1 MRFLTL
7 VLFIIFSSIS
17 VAQMRY
23 STKNKGAIKLFQ
35 KAMEA
40 PGKALDPNTRMPDYQ
55 SGLDLLEKALK
66 KDPKFWEAHLLSAEY
81 DELMGNFKSAL
92 GHYES
97 AISINP
103 NHSATDATYFYASN
117 LLFQMGKYEKTIDY
131 LTRVVRNRAANPQF
145 VQESNRL
152 IACSEFAMESMKNP
166 REFNPLNIGPGINT
180 KDPEYFPTITVDG
193 KTILFTRR
201 IAEPRSKP
209 HGFQEDFY
217 ISQYIEDTK
226 TWGQAVPLPKN
237 INTLFNE
244 GAPTIGPDGRS
255 LIFVACSD
263 MSGVNYGEGRMGK
276 GSCDLFYTKKIG
288 SRWLNPINIP
298 GYINTSLWETQP
310 SLSADGKTLYFIR
323 EVKNRGASDNAD
335 IYKSTLLDDGSWSHP
350 ERLPDVINSPYAEE
364 SVLIHPDGKTLYF
377 ASKGHVGMGGTD
389 LFVSRLDENGNWSEP
404 VNLGYPINT
413 SYNENSLMVSPE
425 GDIAFFASNRKGGYG
440 ELDIYYFELP
450 EDLRPT
456 RTLYFEGTVYDANTN
471 IPLGGKFELIDLQTG
486 KVVITAFA
494 DVETGEFTV
503 SLPVNREYALK
514 VTHEGYAYYSA
525 NFNMTVP
532 EDQDIKRMDIPL
544 VPFNKS
550 GTEIVL
556 VNVFF
561 DVNKA
566 DLKNESF
573 VELNNLVEYLKKNPS
588 VKGEIG
594 GHTDSRNDASVNLE
608 LSTSRAKVV
617 YEYVLKQGIKAE
629 RLTFKGYGETQLL
642 ISDDE
647 IAKLSSAKEKEAA
660 HQKNRRTVFKILP

>member
-1 MRFLTL
+1 
-7 VLFIIFSSIS
+7 
-17 VAQMRY
+17 
-23 STKNKGAIKLFQ
+23 
-35 KAMEA
+35 
-40 PGKALDPNTRMPDYQ
+40 
-55 SGLDLLEKALK
+55 
-66 KDPKFWEAHLLSAEY
+66 
-81 DELMGNFKSAL
+81 
-92 GHYES
+92 
-97 AISINP
+97 
-103 NHSATDATYFYASN
+103 
-117 LLFQMGKYEKTIDY
+117 
-131 LTRVVRNRAANPQF
+131 
-145 VQESNRL
+145 
-152 IACSEFAMESMKNP
+152 
-166 REFNPLNIGPGINT
+166 
-180 KDPEYFPTITVDG
+180 
-193 KTILFTRR
+193 
-201 IAEPRSKP
+201 
-209 HGFQEDFY
+209 
-217 ISQYIEDTK
+217 
-226 TWGQAVPLPKN
+226 
-237 INTLFNE
+237 
-244 GAPTIGPDGRS
+244 
-255 LIFVACSD
+255 
-263 MSGVNYGEGRMGK
+263 
-276 GSCDLFYTKKIG
+276 
-288 SRWLNPINIP
+288 
-298 GYINTSLWETQP
+298 
-310 SLSADGKTLYFIR
+310 
-323 EVKNRGASDNAD
+323 
-335 IYKSTLLDDGSWSHP
+335 
-350 ERLPDVINSPYAEE
+350 
-364 SVLIHPDGKTLYF
+364 
-377 ASKGHVGMGGTD
+377 
-389 LFVSRLDENGNWSEP
+389 
-404 VNLGYPINT
+404 
-413 SYNENSLMVSPE
+413 MVSPE

-514 VTHEGYAYYSA
+514 VTHDGYAYYSA

-573 VELNNLVEYLKKNPS
+573 VELNNLVEYLKKNPT
-588 VKGEIG
+588 VNGEIG

-642 ISDDE
+642 VSDDE
-647 IAKLSSAKEKEAA
+647 IAKLSTAKEKEAA

>member
-1 MRFLTL
+1 
-7 VLFIIFSSIS
+7 
-17 VAQMRY
+17 
-23 STKNKGAIKLFQ
+23 
-35 KAMEA
+35 
-40 PGKALDPNTRMPDYQ
+40 
-55 SGLDLLEKALK
+55 
-66 KDPKFWEAHLLSAEY
+66 
-81 DELMGNFKSAL
+81 
-92 GHYES
+92 
-97 AISINP
+97 
-103 NHSATDATYFYASN
+103 
-117 LLFQMGKYEKTIDY
+117 
-131 LTRVVRNRAANPQF
+131 
-145 VQESNRL
+145 
-152 IACSEFAMESMKNP
+152 
-166 REFNPLNIGPGINT
+166 
-180 KDPEYFPTITVDG
+180 
-193 KTILFTRR
+193 
-201 IAEPRSKP
+201 
-209 HGFQEDFY
+209 
-217 ISQYIEDTK
+217 
-226 TWGQAVPLPKN
+226 
-237 INTLFNE
+237 
-244 GAPTIGPDGRS
+244 
-255 LIFVACSD
+255 
-263 MSGVNYGEGRMGK
+263 
-276 GSCDLFYTKKIG
+276 
-288 SRWLNPINIP
+288 
-298 GYINTSLWETQP
+298 
-310 SLSADGKTLYFIR
+310 
-323 EVKNRGASDNAD
+323 
-335 IYKSTLLDDGSWSHP
+335 
-350 ERLPDVINSPYAEE
+350 
-364 SVLIHPDGKTLYF
+364 
-377 ASKGHVGMGGTD
+377 MGGTD

-514 VTHEGYAYYSA
+514 VTHDGYAYYSA

-573 VELNNLVEYLKKNPS
+573 VELNNLVEYLKKNPT

-642 ISDDE
+642 VSDDE
-647 IAKLSSAKEKEAA
+647 IAKLSTAKEKETA